1 MSAGPLAPLIGRY
14 EAQLARSLVLH
25 AGRSVISPQARALLG
40 SHLVDGDLAG
50 RSHEWGAPPI
60 AEPAAAIEALARA
73 LTGRLFGSPHIEL
86 RALTGSLAN
95 GLATVSLTKPGDAI
109 LMPPEWAFGHKSL
122 GADGYPGQSGR
133 RVIEMPWDGAGLA
146 PDLEGLR
153 RLLRAERPRL
163 VILGL
168 SRTLFPE
175 PLAEVAALAR
185 EVGARLLY
193 DGAHVFGLV
202 AGGAFPNPLALGFDV
217 LTGST
222 HKTLPGP
229 TGGAVVCRHA
239 ADLEALGTLGDAW
252 LSTYGNARVAAL
264 TQTLLEMVQHGAVY
278 AHRVV
283 DNARMLGAAL
293 AGEGFTVVGAAR
305 GFTATHQVIVDAT
318 GLATRDALTARLG
331 AAMIMVNPPARV
343 DRRLRDGRDEGLW
356 LRVGTAAV
364 TRVGM
369 GADEMQ
375 QIARLLRRLLRD
387 GEAPES
393 VAAAVEALATSF
405 REVQFV

>member
-14 EAQLARSLVLH
+14 EVQLARSLVLH

-50 RSHEWGAPPI
+50 RPHEWGAPPI

-73 LTGRLFGSPHIEL
+73 LTERLFGSPHIEL

-122 GADGYPGQSGR
+122 GADGYPGQSAR
-133 RVIEMPWDGAGLA
+133 RVIEMPWDGAALA

-153 RLLRAERPRL
+153 RLLRAEQPRL

-193 DGAHVFGLV
+193 DGAHVFGLI

-239 ADLEALGTLGDAW
+239 ADLETLGTLGDAW

-264 TQTLLEMVQHGAVY
+264 TQTLVEMVEHGAAY

-283 DNARMLGAAL
+283 DNARALGGAL
-293 AGEGFTVVGAAR
+293 AAEGFTVVGAAR
-305 GFTATHQVIVDAT
+305 GFTATHQVIIDAT
-318 GLATRDALTARLG
+318 GFATRDALTARLG
-331 AAMIMVNPPARV
+331 AAMIMVNPPARA
-343 DRRLRDGRDEGLW
+343 DRRLRDGRDDGLW

-369 GADEMQ
+369 RTDEMH

-393 VAAAVEALATSF
+393 VAPAVETLAASF